1 MDLGHVHLVGF
12 LRLLRASD
20 GWLRPPTLP
29 GCSVAS
35 EGDSRGLVLG
45 LRCSGVYGSGSPNRD
60 LTLSRAISTVSLA
73 AATARTMS
81 ISAAAEEPGS
91 RKC

>member
-35 EGDSRGLVLG
+35 EGDSRGSSTRASGAREFMARVPPAETSPSPG
-45 LRCSGVYGSGSPNRD
+45 PFLR
-60 LTLSRAISTVSLA
+60 
-73 AATARTMS
+73 
-81 ISAAAEEPGS
+81 
-91 RKC
+91 